1 MAGLRD
7 KVNILKQ
14 LLATLTST
22 SGQLHRSPGFDEDL
36 PSPPLLA
43 SIY

>member
-7 KVNILKQ
+7 KVNILKR

-22 SGQLHRSPGFDEDL
+22 NGQPHRSSGFDEDL
-36 PSPPLLA
+36 PSSPPLA
-43 SIY
+43 SIH

>member
-1 MAGLRD
+1 MAGLMD

-14 LLATLTST
+14 LLAALTST
-22 SGQLHRSPGFDEDL
+22 SGQLHRSRGFDEDL
-36 PSPPLLA
+36 PSSPPLA